1 MAWGFGGWFPSCK
14 ASSSPSPSPSRPV
27 VGLGSTRWCCQ
38 MKAVVR
44 AHRVSET
51 MYLHVLADV
60 GRCSLCRL
68 VSLIYGLWS
77 SYAAHCPETGISE
90 ICRRRPCARAGL
102 RVFLSLQELHLVWM
116 SLSEPCLFFF
126 WCNIYLVC
134 YLRGEHTVCSK
145 ALMRI
150 NQMEGE
156 REWSNLLLRFFF

>member
-1 MAWGFGGWFPSCK
+1 
-14 ASSSPSPSPSRPV
+14 
-27 VGLGSTRWCCQ
+27 
-38 MKAVVR
+38 
-44 AHRVSET
+44 

-60 GRCSLCRL
+60 GRCSLCWL

-90 ICRRRPCARAGL
+90 ICWRRPCARMGL
-102 RVFLSLQELHLVWM
+102 HVFLSLQELHLVWM

-156 REWSNLLLRFFF
+156 RERSNLLLCFFFFLAWWDVGFSFFFLLLEPLALGKAGKRKKKGDKEQNNTIRMLLDFFSS